1 MRRRTAAAQ
10 VTLVIGA
17 CWVQESVPAGA
28 KPESSVGAATR
39 ALLRLLAAAESP
51 LKIAR
56 SLSPDAGT
64 QENPL
69 RSRGWGNPSCVGT
82 ACWAQRC
89 GVGGEVV
96 GAGGSQGP
104 ALGRRWGAE
113 RALS

>member
-17 CWVQESVPAGA
+17 CWMQESVPAGA

-39 ALLRLLAAAESP
+39 ALLRLLAVAESL

-69 RSRGWGNPSCVGT
+69 RSRGWGNPSRVGT

-89 GVGGEVV
+89 GGEVV

-104 ALGRRWGAE
+104 ALGRQWGAE